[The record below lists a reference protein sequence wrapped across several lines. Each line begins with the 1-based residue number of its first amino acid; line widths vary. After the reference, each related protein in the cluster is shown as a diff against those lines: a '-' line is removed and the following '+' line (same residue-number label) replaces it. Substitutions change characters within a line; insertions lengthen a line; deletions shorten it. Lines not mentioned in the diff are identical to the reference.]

1 MAARGPAARRTRN
14 IFANLPEDDRPDA
27 IILRNGTEPHVDLS
41 FFYVTAIPSGIFEGS
56 TVVLLPDGQTHLFTS
71 RLEEESARKAK
82 TGFKLHVPRKRDE
95 AREILRDLVPE
106 GAKVGFNAPELTYE
120 DYKRLRKALPK
131 RKFDDVSDAIQRTR
145 MIKDDDEVEAIEAA
159 CRISSR
165 VAEAIPEK
173 LRSRVREAQVAA
185 EIDYAGQRLGG
196 SGPSFDTIAA
206 FGPNAAEPHY
216 TALAGRLKKGQFA
229 LFDFGTKVRRYCSDI
244 SRTFFYGTPK
254 AKDKRMYETVQQAQE
269 AAFDAIEPGATGA
282 DVHQAAQ
289 DVIDATEFKDT
300 FIHGLGHGLGLA
312 VHDGGGLSP
321 GSKME
326 LEPGM
331 VLTVE
336 PGVYLNGYGGVR
348 IEDDVLITKHGFRKL
363 TTATRDLVT
372 VDGR

>member
-1 MAARGPAARRTRN
+1 MASRALAKRRTRN
-14 IFANLPEDDRPDA
+14 IFRNLDEKDRPDA
-27 IILRNGTEPHVDLS
+27 IVLRNGTEPHVDLS
-41 FFYVTAIPSGIFEGS
+41 FFYVTAMPSGIFEGS
-56 TVVLLPDGQTHLFTS
+56 MAVLLPDGETHVFTS

-82 TGFKLHVPRKRDE
+82 TGFKVQVPRKREE
-95 AREILRDLVPE
+95 ARKLLRDLVPDR
-106 GAKVGFNAPELTYE
+106 ARVGFNAPELTYE
-120 DYKRLRKALPK
+120 DYQGLRKALPK
-131 RKFDDVSDAIQRTR
+131 RKFTDVSQAIQGARIIKDEDEVDAIQ
-145 MIKDDDEVEAIEAA
+145 EA
-159 CRISSR
+159 CTVSSR

-173 LRSRVREAQVAA
+173 LRSRVTEAQVAA

-196 SGPSFDTIAA
+196 SGPSFATIAA

-216 TALAGRLKKGQFA
+216 TALTARLKKGQFA

-244 SRTFFYGTPK
+244 TRTFFYGSPK
-254 AKDKRMYETVQQAQE
+254 AKDKRMYETVKRAQE
-269 AAFDAIEPGATGA
+269 AAFDAIDPGVTGA

-289 DVIDATEFKDT
+289 DVIDDTEFKDT

-312 VHDGGGLSP
+312 VHDGGSLSP

-326 LEPGM
+326 LKPGM

-348 IEDDVLITKHGFRKL
+348 IEDDVLITKSGFRKL
-363 TTATRDLVT
+363 TTASRDFVT